1 MEGGAV
7 SRDDLNVTYDSSGEA
22 NLLANKVPPNLTPS
36 LLKRAT
42 EAVRGALTATNKT
55 TQDVEG
61 DGDDLSVGELP

>member
-1 MEGGAV
+1 MEGGAA
-7 SRDDLNVTYDSSGEA
+7 SRKELNVAYDSSGEA
-22 NLLANKVPPNLTPS
+22 HLLANKVPPTLTPS

-42 EAVRGALTATNKT
+42 EAVPGALTSISKT